1 MTEKHKITNLEA
13 HTRYVK
19 KFKSNTEAARQFL
32 DDEGLKKGKELEKKW
47 AFRFLW
53 LRSKWIKMNK
63 GKSKRSKTAIMAFHN
78 FRKKCFMKQWIV
90 PVHAEA
96 CALVDTSMSGEGSS
110 GRDSLDVPQVEKE
123 SLLSPLD
130 VVSPRQRNRRTQA
143 LLSLIQEE
151 AEENNITPSQLLGYL
166 LHKENYVKDRPLAAV
181 GMQLFHK
188 ESVDKEISLDDGL
201 YMLSQYKLG
210 RTSYTSLRQDLKLKV
225 ELPAHYK
232 LMQHKNAIMPCI
244 IHHYLM
250 YPILQY

>member
-1 MTEKHKITNLEA
+1 MAMTEKHKITNVEA

-32 DDEGLKKGKELEKKW
+32 VDEGRKKGKELEKKW
-47 AFRFLW
+47 AFRFLS

-63 GKSKRSKTAIMAFHN
+63 GKSKRSEATIRAFQN
-78 FRKKCFMKQWIV
+78 FQEEVFYEAMDSSS
-90 PVHAEA
+90 AE
-96 CALVDTSMSGEGSS
+96 LVDTSMSGEGSS
-110 GRDSLDVPQVEKE
+110 DRDSLDVPQGEKE

-143 LLSLIQEE
+143 LMSLIQEE

-188 ESVDKEISLDDGL
+188 ESVDKEISLDEGL

-232 LMQHKNAIMPCI
+232 LMQHYYAMYYTI
-244 IHHYLM
+244 I
-250 YPILQY
+250 